1 MLGIEFS
8 QYQGTAVAT
17 QQSKEG
23 DDVQVPTAL
32 DRIPTELCLLGILVA
47 DQGVSRTKGLS
58 TGQGAA
64 VLTNE

>member
-8 QYQGTAVAT
+8 QYQGTAVAM

-32 DRIPTELCLLGILVA
+32 DRVPTELCLLGILVA
-47 DQGVSRTKGLS
+47 DQGVS
-58 TGQGAA
+58 
-64 VLTNE
+64 